1 MVLEALQA
9 AYHPYVRDRGLDWEI
24 HIEEVSPSVLDL
36 RQTGARSFTAPRARV
51 NSVASPCVIPW
62 VSVFGTAC

>member
-24 HIEEVSPSVLDL
+24 HIEEVSSAVPDP
-36 RQTGARSFTAPRARV
+36 RQTGARSVTAPTAHS
-51 NSVASPCVIPW
+51 NGVASSCVIP
-62 VSVFGTAC
+62 GTAC